1 MNIILQMSLTKP
13 IFLREVVD
21 ITKKIL
27 KVAHLLWLNEIGT
40 IKRVFKAPKKPK
52 ISRFILIC

>member
-13 IFLREVVD
+13 IFFLREVVD

-27 KVAHLLWLNEIGT
+27 KVAHLLCLNEIGT

-52 ISRFILIC
+52 IS

>member
-1 MNIILQMSLTKP
+1 MSLTKP